1 LYAANLTE
9 AQWVAD
15 SKTLRRRPP
24 MPWFN
29 LNNMSDDDLK
39 AVYHFIRSLG
49 DPGVPAPAALPP
61 EQTPVT
67 PHALWVENAS
77 L

>member
-1 LYAANLTE
+1 
-9 AQWVAD
+9 
-15 SKTLRRRPP
+15 
-24 MPWFN
+24 
-29 LNNMSDDDLK
+29 MSDDDLK

-61 EQTPVT
+61 AQTPVT